1 MAIYS
6 EDECKE
12 VIGRIKQKIAELKIE
27 MGETLRKK
35 KFPDLKNNAI
45 LDCLKR
51 IVCFARS
58 R

>member
-27 MGETLRKK
+27 MGETLSEEEISRFEKQCNIR
-35 KFPDLKNNAI
+35 L
-45 LDCLKR
+45 LKR